1 MCFVFLCFD
10 EFVFKVV
17 FYIIVV
23 YDVGY
28 KVLFNMLLELCDR
41 RNDGFLKS
49 CFLLSVFML
58 IYFVVFIVC
67 DFEYKEINIKSN
79 KKVVWMIV

>member
-41 RNDGFLKS
+41 RNDGFLES
-49 CFLLSVFML
+49 CFFLSVFML

-79 KKVVWMIV
+79 KKVDWMIV